1 MSHLSRLGLVLGLG
15 LAGKVRVINAG
26 RFWPGLVDMNRRL
39 CRLDDV
45 AVGNVNHYP
54 RQQLTHLRLLPPHTH
69 AHTHAA
75 GRMTFAHLD
84 SRPPRH
90 RGIYRRGVGRA
101 ISHIF
106 K

>member
-69 AHTHAA
+69 THTHT
-75 GRMTFAHLD
+75 R
-84 SRPPRH
+84 SRTHDIRPL
-90 RGIYRRGVGRA
+90 G
-101 ISHIF
+101 
-106 K
+106 